1 MFVWMICWNF
11 VRIENFWVIVRWDI
25 IANSEDAFFFWLVEM
40 KMGEGPLVARHVP
53 ILTVPQVVSAA
64 VGGALAIDRWREHE
78 TPLSRVQM
86 APFTIQIRDTPDD
99 FGISATKTFPDF
111 SSLFFTIALRK
122 SIWNDFLKIEK
133 RCPVASALV
142 TVVFVVRF
150 WKMLSNFFIV
160 EFGVVLDTFK
170 FWLFWL
176 LLVKLTVVRL
186 RG

>member
-25 IANSEDAFFFWLVEM
+25 IANSEDAFFIWLVEM

-64 VGGALAIDRWREHE
+64 VGGALAIDRWREYE
-78 TPLSRVQM
+78 APLSRVQM
-86 APFTIQIRDTPDD
+86 APFTIQIRDTPDN
-99 FGISATKTFPDF
+99 FGISPTKTFPNF

-122 SIWNDFLKIEK
+122 CTWNDFLKIVK
-133 RCPVASALV
+133 RCPVASALI
-142 TVVFVVRF
+142 TVVFVVSF
-150 WKMLSNFFIV
+150 WKMLSDFFV
-160 EFGVVLDTFK
+160 VGFGVVLDTFK